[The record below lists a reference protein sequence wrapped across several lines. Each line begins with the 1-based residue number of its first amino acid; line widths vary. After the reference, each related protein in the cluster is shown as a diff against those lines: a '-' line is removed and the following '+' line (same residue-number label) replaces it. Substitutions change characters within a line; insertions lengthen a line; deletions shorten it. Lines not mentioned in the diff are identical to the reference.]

1 MVKVTQVRRPWGDG
15 FTDPG
20 PVKECMYQLLTSRWL
35 DYRPQAL
42 CNLHTGSYDRGHRA
56 TILHSPHQ
64 ARTRRDRN
72 LATEPPQG
80 ISSSSHIG
88 SLESSR
94 RSSRSTTKPAHVLSP
109 PSQGAHHQSVRY
121 LPFACTSS
129 LTNFEELIEELV
141 SHVESLT
148 DTRDGSGA
156 ADERGTEHMPVR
168 LFAARSSTSCFR
180 LRSFRACS
188 LASFFLS
195 SSSALS
201 QSTSH
206 EGSMSCSLLNACH
219 IL

>member
-1 MVKVTQVRRPWGDG
+1 LRNTISATGSFACNP
-15 FTDPG
+15 TH
-20 PVKECMYQLLTSRWL
+20 LNRWR

-42 CNLHTGSYDRGHRA
+42 CYLAAHTGSWGNRSWGNRPTH
-56 TILHSPHQ
+56 PHQ

-72 LATEPPQG
+72 IWLLSPPKE
-80 ISSSSHIG
+80 SRRAHLG

-94 RSSRSTTKPAHVLSP
+94 RSSRSTTKPAHVLSGFLR
-109 PSQGAHHQSVRY
+109 PSQGAHITKAWDTY
-121 LPFACTSS
+121 PFACTSNLS
-129 LTNFEELIEELV
+129 SFEELIEELV
-141 SHVESLT
+141 SHVESLI
-148 DTRDGSGA
+148 DTCDGSGA
-156 ADERGTEHMPVR
+156 ADERGTEPMPVR

-206 EGSMSCSLLNACH
+206 EGSTCCPVLF
-219 IL
+219 